1 MKGFDFLVD
10 TKIAQ
15 ISMKY
20 AKKKK
25 VSNDDAM
32 EIFLDSMTYRLLDD
46 LETGLHL
53 EVVEYVYDEFLK
65 EIGEYEE

>member
-10 TKIAQ
+10 TKITQ
-15 ISMKY
+15 ISVKY

-25 VSNDDAM
+25 VSNDTAM
-32 EIFLDSMTYRLLDD
+32 EIFLASMTYQLLDD
-46 LETGLHL
+46 SETGLYL